1 MVWHRMTMLCAA
13 TALLAG
19 CATSGSR
26 QDTAR
31 LQAQIGILD
40 ERVSQL
46 ERSSGG
52 ITTAAL
58 PSEAAA
64 QAATANPVVASASG
78 GSTGKVS
85 IKPSTREIQQALKNA
100 GFYQGQVDGKLGQQ
114 TRDAVKE
121 FQRVHGLKD
130 DGVVG
135 KQTWNKLS
143 SYATL
148 NAKPGELDA
157 AEVLK

>member
-1 MVWHRMTMLCAA
+1 MLCAA

-40 ERVSQL
+40 ERISQL
-46 ERSSGG
+46 ERSNGG

-64 QAATANPVVASASG
+64 QAASANPIATPSRS
-78 GSTGKVS
+78 GKVS
-85 IKPSTREIQQALKNA
+85 MKPSTREVQQALKNA

-148 NAKPGELDA
+148 NARPGELDA